1 MPYIDWLIMMSA
13 EPGYGGQPLNP
24 SIYEKLREAQE
35 IMVKTGSHVPVSVD
49 GGVNGSNGLG
59 LVEAGAD
66 VLIAGS
72 YVFQDDAMA
81 ERVQNLK
88 NL

>member
-1 MPYIDWLIMMSA
+1 
-13 EPGYGGQPLNP
+13 
-24 SIYEKLREAQE
+24 
-35 IMVKTGSHVPVSVD
+35 MVKTESRVPISVD
-49 GGVNGSNGLG
+49 GGVNGSNGQK
-59 LVEAGAD
+59 LVKAGAD

>member
-1 MPYIDWLIMMSA
+1 MA
-13 EPGYGGQPLNP
+13 
-24 SIYEKLREAQE
+24 
-35 IMVKTGSHVPVSVD
+35 KTESRVPVSVD
-49 GGVNGSNGLG
+49 GGVNGSNGQG

-66 VLIAGS
+66 VLIVGS
-72 YVFQDDAMA
+72 YVFQDDAVE

>member
-1 MPYIDWLIMMSA
+1 MNHRPAFVRFRPRMGRRPGGAEQAGFLPLRRGRDGKDWKGTMND
-13 EPGYGGQPLNP
+13 Y
-24 SIYEKLREAQE
+24 
-35 IMVKTGSHVPVSVD
+35 
-49 GGVNGSNGLG
+49 
-59 LVEAGAD
+59 D

-72 YVFQDDAMA
+72 YVFQDDAVE